1 MTKTT
6 HYIFTTLLLLLCSS
20 MDIQAQE
27 DDDIFKARF
36 TVGYDRGDKS
46 KGVNGV
52 EYRTVQWAKF
62 RTLATAQRY
71 KDDVRNAVAAQAGL
85 TTPGNIPDME
95 AWHRMITA
103 KKLKFFQS
111 RAGGQFTISNAQ
123 EGHAVFITTYSPNE
137 DFSEDDAIDTIVV
150 IKKGVTEYNI
160 VLKKSFDKSIHQ
172 LEGVVK
178 TAKVKDTIQ
187 IKPAAAI
194 DDGKTLFI
202 PIDIRFPAGYLT
214 KYSRLLV
221 QPAIVNCQNEDT
233 VAYAPGLVFEG
244 ATYHKLQDKRMR
256 YDYMKN
262 DNLNYAYRKAPI
274 WETNPFEY
282 HTMLQFPKPNRRLT
296 YKTPYRVMIA
306 DANHVWFDRE
316 YSTSSCGMKS
326 IFKFLDLG
334 IAAADMDPDEFRVEA
349 EDNLVRD
356 RRDLHLKFQVGKDVL
371 LDDADNNEQIN
382 ALMDILNS
390 LGSRLNNVRIMGTA
404 SPEGGYE
411 SNKRLAE
418 QRARY
423 SIRYMRSHTKGMDY
437 NIGELPAKVYTWED
451 VAKELERRNHPSEAA
466 DIRARMGKD
475 GYGGDAAIMQLPYYQ
490 DTVEPIL
497 NGMRAMSVSYN
508 YERLHK
514 MTAQE
519 ALHEYYRRK
528 SDLVNGR
535 GEDFSEGDYFNLL
548 TTVRDS
554 VELETI
560 TTLAYRSMLKNPGYT
575 REKYS
580 MFICNKMAMLNARRG
595 TPDADVLKPF
605 INTHFKKIADREY
618 SGKVQM
624 NRREILIN
632 QIITYL
638 LLEQRD
644 TALSY
649 LDAWFSSEAERHNPK
664 VERMRRF
671 VDFKE
676 LFIPYVAQTLN
687 DADQKR
693 FIDALQFVYGCA
705 PDNKAILYAEAH
717 DELHCDLNEA
727 DTLVSRMNDMNP
739 RKWYLKGLVY
749 AAKEKDNKMSVRN
762 DASYIPE
769 YMCYF
774 HHAFELD
781 PQLKRFYFVEG
792 NIDDEL
798 RKKYK
803 YRKTLIPQYQQMFL
817 EKVTVKEQPVI
828 EEAVEDKGEFSGEEF
843 DENLDNDDQ

>member
-1 MTKTT
+1 MLS
-6 HYIFTTLLLLLCSS
+6 LLSFSLCTW
-20 MDIQAQE
+20 AQ
-27 DDDIFKARF
+27 DDDEVFKVRF

-46 KGVNGV
+46 KGVDGV

-62 RTLATAQRY
+62 RTKETARRY
-71 KDDVRNAVAAQAGL
+71 VADVRNAIGMQAGQN
-85 TTPGNIPDME
+85 TVGNVPDVE
-95 AWHRMITA
+95 AWHRMVTA

-111 RAGGQFTISNAQ
+111 RAGGQFTITNAQ
-123 EGHAVFITTYSPNE
+123 EGQAVLITTYSPNE
-137 DFSEDDAIDTIVV
+137 DFSEDDALDTLVV
-150 IKKGVTEYNI
+150 IQRGVSDYNI

-194 DDGKTLFI
+194 DDGKNLYI
-202 PIDIRFPAGYLT
+202 PIDVKFPAGYLT
-214 KYSRLLV
+214 KTSRLLI
-221 QPAIVNCQNEDT
+221 QPAAVNCQNEDT
-233 VAYAPGLVFEG
+233 VAYVPGLVFEG
-244 ATYHKLQDKRMR
+244 TTYHKLQDKRMR

-262 DNLNYAYRKAPI
+262 DNLNYAYREAPM
-274 WETNPFEY
+274 WESKPFEY
-282 HTMLQFPKPNRRLT
+282 HTMLVFPKPNRKLT

-334 IAAADMDPDEFRVEA
+334 IAAADMDPEEFRVEA

-356 RRDLHLKFQVGKDVL
+356 KRDLHLKFAVGKDVL
-371 LDDADNNEQIN
+371 LEDSTNNEQIN

-418 QRARY
+418 ARARY
-423 SIRYMRSHTKGMDY
+423 SVKYMRSHTRGMDY
-437 NIGELPAKVYTWED
+437 NIGELPAKVYSWED
-451 VAKELERRNHPSEAA
+451 VAKELERKNLNSEAA
-466 DIRARMGKD
+466 DVRARMGNN

-490 DTVEPIL
+490 SFIEPIL
-497 NGMRAMSVSYN
+497 NDMRAMSVSYN

-519 ALHEYYRRK
+519 ALNEYYRRK
-528 SDLVNGR
+528 NDLIRGR

-548 TTVRDS
+548 TNVKDS

-560 TTLAYRSMLKNPGYT
+560 TMLAYRSMMKNPGYA

-605 INTHFKKIADREY
+605 INTHFKKIADKEF
-618 SGKVQM
+618 SGKVQT

-649 LDAWFSSEAERHNPK
+649 LDAWFSSDAERQNPK
-664 VERMRRF
+664 VQRMRRF

-676 LFIPYVAQTLN
+676 LFIPYTAHTLSPQ
-687 DADQKR
+687 DESR
-693 FIDALQFVYGCA
+693 FIDALQFVYDCA

-717 DELHCDLNEA
+717 NELRCDLNEA

-739 RKWYLKGLVY
+739 RKWYLKGIVY
-749 AAKEKDNKMSVRN
+749 AAKEKEKSRNTGNKAN
-762 DASYIPE
+762 YIPE

-774 HHAFELD
+774 HHSFELD
-781 PQLKRFYFVEG
+781 PSLKRLYFNEG

-798 RKKYK
+798 RKKYR
-803 YRKTLIPQYQQMFL
+803 YRKSLIPQYRQMFD
-817 EKVTVKEQPVI
+817 EKVNIRVEEKPVEVI
-828 EEAVEDKGEFSGEEF
+828 DEEGEFSGE
-843 DENLDNDDQ
+843 DENNDE

>member
-1 MTKTT
+1 MTNTI
-6 HYIFTTLLLLLCSS
+6 HYYIYIILLLLFGISQS
-20 MDIQAQE
+20 VQAQ
-27 DDDIFKARF
+27 DDDDVFKVRF

-46 KGVNGV
+46 KGVDGV

-62 RTLATAQRY
+62 RTHASAQKY
-71 KDDVRNAVAAQAGL
+71 KDDVRTAVAAQAGQ
-85 TTPGNIPDME
+85 TTPGNVPDVE
-95 AWHRMITA
+95 AWHKMITA

-123 EGHAVFITTYSPNE
+123 DGQAVLITTYSPNE
-137 DFSEDDAIDTIVV
+137 DFSEDDALDTVVV
-150 IKKGVTEYNI
+150 IRKGITEYNI
-160 VLKKSFDKSIHQ
+160 VVKKSFDKSIHQ

-194 DDGKTLFI
+194 DDGKTLYI
-202 PIDIRFPAGYLT
+202 PIDIKFPAGYLN
-214 KYSRLLV
+214 KQSRLLV

-244 ATYHKLQDKRMR
+244 ATYHRLQDKRMR

-262 DNLNYAYRKAPI
+262 DNLNYAYREAPV
-274 WETNPFEY
+274 WETQPFEY
-282 HTMLQFPKPNRRLT
+282 HTMLQFPKPNRKLT

-306 DANHVWFDRE
+306 DANRVWFDKE

-334 IAAADMDPDEFRVEA
+334 IAAADMDPEEFRVEA

-371 LDDADNNEQIN
+371 LEDSANNEQIN
-382 ALMDILNS
+382 ALMEILNS

-404 SPEGGYE
+404 SPEGGYD

-451 VAKELERRNHPSEAA
+451 VAKELERKGYPSEAA

-475 GYGGDAAIMQLPYYQ
+475 GYGGDAAIMRLPYYQ
-490 DTVEPIL
+490 STVEPVL

-519 ALHEYYRRK
+519 VLHEYYRRK
-528 SDLVNGR
+528 ADMINGR

-548 TTVRDS
+548 TTVKDS

-560 TTLAYRSMLKNPGYT
+560 TTLAYRSMLKNPGYA

-580 MFICNKMAMLNARRG
+580 MFVSNKMAMLNARRG

-605 INTHFKKIADREY
+605 INTHFRKIADREY
-618 SGKVQM
+618 SGKVQV

-649 LDAWFSSEAERHNPK
+649 LNAWFSSDVEMQNPK
-664 VERMRRF
+664 VQRMRRF

-676 LFIPYVAQTLN
+676 LFIPYVAHTLS
-687 DADQKR
+687 ADDESR
-693 FIDALQFVYGCA
+693 FVNALQFVYDCA

-727 DTLVSRMNDMNP
+727 DELVSQMNDMNP

-749 AAKEKDNKMSVRN
+749 AAKEKDARST
-762 DASYIPE
+762 ASNSAAYIPE

-774 HHAFELD
+774 NHAFEME
-781 PQLKRFYFVEG
+781 PQLKRLYFNEG

-798 RKKYK
+798 RKKYR
-803 YRKTLIPQYQQMFL
+803 YRKSLIPQYRQMFKD
-817 EKVTVKEQPVI
+817 KVMIKETPADI
-828 EEAVEDKGEFSGEEF
+828 ELVEEEGEFSGE
-843 DENLDNDDQ
+843 DDSE